1 MDIIKIPNL
10 SFENKPSIKI
20 GNNETHCVLDLKCE
34 DNISF
39 NNEHPKNVNI
49 QMQHVCIVDKK
60 GKSKFG
66 IGPPN
71 LVTCKKI
78 PKRREILNNDQ
89 RKMRP
94 SSSSYSKQQQKYL
107 LQLCCH
113 QNIHR
118 NGLHGLFFQAL
129 LISRQQTL
137 TQIEFVLRQQYI
149 QTRMLGSFCK
159 HNMNSFSILHKR
171 WNINAQDYMKTKVF
185 GHRIVSSWLT
195 STQNIKQI
203 PHVIQKYNQWPL
215 LRFPS
220 MTHDLMKKSNNR
232 KCKSS
237 VRLQGLKHEIEA
249 YGCVIIDDAKNE
261 GTSYHLM
268 NRKLQLFHRNA
279 QVTHNLQFKEV
290 GSSSLNLTMKKK
302 KPKETIIAKTNSM
315 INNGNYNITMYKKLC
330 KGVLKSKMAF
340 AQKEVVPNYNK
351 DFIVTSSLNEN
362 LMLIIA
368 LKKKKKKKQYHLGNQ
383 FLKGKDLQLVM
394 KHNNSNNYLGK
405 MDGVPRQHVFV
416 GHFTAFSSFLGFRL
430 GQEAHRVRYESNAGG
445 TSTISEV

>member
-10 SFENKPSIKI
+10 SFESKPSIEI
-20 GNNETHCVLDLKCE
+20 GNNETYCVLDLKCE

-39 NNEHPKNVNI
+39 NSEHPKNANI
-49 QMQHVCIVDKK
+49 QMQHVCMVDKK
-60 GKSKFG
+60 GTSKFG
-66 IGPPN
+66 IGLPN
-71 LVTCKKI
+71 LVTCKKT
-78 PKRREILNNDQ
+78 PRRREILNNDQ

-118 NGLHGLFFQAL
+118 NGLHGFIFQAPS
-129 LISRQQTL
+129 ISRQQTL
-137 TQIEFVLRQQYI
+137 TQIAFVLRKHYI
-149 QTRMLGSFCK
+149 QTRILESFCK
-159 HNMNSFSILHKR
+159 CNINSFSILHKI
-171 WNINAQDYMKTKVF
+171 WNINAWDYMKTKVL

-195 STQNIKQI
+195 SPQNIKQI
-203 PHVIQKYNQWPL
+203 PHIIQKYEQWPL

-220 MTHDLMKKSNNR
+220 KTHAFMKKSINR
-232 KCKSS
+232 KCKSY

-249 YGCVIIDDAKNE
+249 YGYVVIDDAKNG

-268 NRKLQLFHRNA
+268 SQKLQLYHQNV
-279 QVTHNLQFKEV
+279 QVTNNLQVKEV
-290 GSSSLNLTMKKK
+290 GSSSLNIFVKEKKTR
-302 KPKETIIAKTNSM
+302 ETIIAKMNSM
-315 INNGNYNITMYKKLC
+315 INNDSYNITMYKELC
-330 KGVLKSKMAF
+330 KGVLKRKMVF

-368 LKKKKKKKQYHLGNQ
+368 LKKRKKKKQYHLGNQ

-405 MDGVPRQHVFV
+405 MDVVPRQHVFV

>member
-10 SFENKPSIKI
+10 SFENKPSIEI

-39 NNEHPKNVNI
+39 NSEHSKNANI
-49 QMQHVCIVDKK
+49 QMQHVCMVDKK

-66 IGPPN
+66 IRPPN
-71 LVTCKKI
+71 FVTNKKT

-118 NGLHGLFFQAL
+118 NGLHKLFFQAY
-129 LISRQQTL
+129 LISRQQNL
-137 TQIEFVLRQQYI
+137 TQIEFVLRQHYI
-149 QTRMLGSFCK
+149 QTRILGSFCK

-171 WNINAQDYMKTKVF
+171 WNINAWDYMKTKVL

-203 PHVIQKYNQWPL
+203 PHIIQKYKQWPL

-220 MTHDLMKKSNNR
+220 MTHDLMKKNNNR
-232 KCKSS
+232 KCKSYF
-237 VRLQGLKHEIEA
+237 RLEGLKHEIEA
-249 YGCVIIDDAKNE
+249 YGCVVINDAKNE
-261 GTSYHLM
+261 GTSYHVM
-268 NRKLQLFHRNA
+268 SQKLQLFHRNA
-279 QVTHNLQFKEV
+279 QVTNNLQVKEV
-290 GSSSLNLTMKKK
+290 GSSSLNLVVKEKKTR
-302 KPKETIIAKTNSM
+302 ETIIAKMNSM
-315 INNGNYNITMYKKLC
+315 INNGSCNITMYKELC

-340 AQKEVVPNYNK
+340 AQKEVPNYNK

-368 LKKKKKKKQYHLGNQ
+368 LKKKKKKKQYHLGNP

-394 KHNNSNNYLGK
+394 KHNNSNKYLGK
-405 MDGVPRQHVFV
+405 MDVVPKQHVFV